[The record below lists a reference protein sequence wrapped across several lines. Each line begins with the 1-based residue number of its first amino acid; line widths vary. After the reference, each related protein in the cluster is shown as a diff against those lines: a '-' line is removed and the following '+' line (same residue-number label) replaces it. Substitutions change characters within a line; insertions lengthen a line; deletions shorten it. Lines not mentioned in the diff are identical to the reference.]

1 MISKHA
7 PNRKEAVQLL
17 EFLASDHAQAIYAKN
32 GFEYPVKPGV
42 KIDPIIASFGKL
54 NIDSIRL
61 SDIARHRKA
70 ANLLVDKV
78 QFNR

>member
-1 MISKHA
+1 M
-7 PNRKEAVQLL
+7 RKPSTHKTALNIL
-17 EFLASDHAQAIYAKN
+17 SNL
-32 GFEYPVKPGV
+32 G
-42 KIDPIIASFGKL
+42 KIDLIIASFGKL